1 MLLPPLRMWCAC
13 TQDAGSVDSLT
24 PPSLNAAQLRLC
36 SSKAGL
42 ALLAARLNI
51 KDAPAPLV
59 AGAADLWILGY
70 PLLQMST
77 AQGVTGIVLN
87 SINRLFKQQRLTT
100 PQTQLIQSSSP
111 NSLYTTAWLDLT
123 QGPMRITVPAAGN
136 RFYTLQLL
144 DMVCGSWQHTQ
155 SLPITCNLHSWCN
168 ACVFLACQA
177 SPASVNLQQTTSTTP
192 PARSCSRA
200 ACCTQ
205 YTNSLGNIGSA
216 TTGNGAGSYV
226 VLPPGGN
233 SSGVNADGTFNTT
246 TSAVWLVGRTFVN
259 GSDDLQAAL
268 ALQSGYQLETVA
280 GGRPGRG
287 ASLLFNNGV
296 TLALLGAAGWKP
308 QSVKKPEIAYAAMLN
323 MINAYPPSI
332 NGTIPSGFAALSFF
346 AAISKVLT
354 PSGLLPEGV
363 TIPDILTGGWKVG
376 QACISSFVQLGK
388 TGRNVGNGWTLLVGG
403 GDYGTNYLLRAAVSL
418 AGLGANTAS
427 VEAYLTLK
435 ADTQGNLLTGA
446 GNNTY
451 KLTFSGATLPPD
463 LYPGSLVAY
472 NAANF
477 MMPVVAGAPRWSI
490 VLPTSGSVTVYVS
503 ASPPGPPGSVEYANW
518 LPVQPQQFYFILRL
532 NDASN
537 NDIAS
542 YSPPGAVLLS

>member
-1 MLLPPLRMWCAC
+1 
-13 TQDAGSVDSLT
+13 
-24 PPSLNAAQLRLC
+24 
-36 SSKAGL
+36 
-42 ALLAARLNI
+42 
-51 KDAPAPLV
+51 
-59 AGAADLWILGY
+59 
-70 PLLQMST
+70 
-77 AQGVTGIVLN
+77 
-87 SINRLFKQQRLTT
+87 
-100 PQTQLIQSSSP
+100 
-111 NSLYTTAWLDLT
+111 
-123 QGPMRITVPAAGN
+123 
-136 RFYTLQLL
+136 
-144 DMVCGSWQHTQ
+144 
-155 SLPITCNLHSWCN
+155 
-168 ACVFLACQA
+168 
-177 SPASVNLQQTTSTTP
+177 
-192 PARSCSRA
+192 
-200 ACCTQ
+200 
-205 YTNSLGNIGSA
+205 
-216 TTGNGAGSYV
+216 
-226 VLPPGGN
+226 
-233 SSGVNADGTFNTT
+233 
-246 TSAVWLVGRTFVN
+246 
-259 GSDDLQAAL
+259 
-268 ALQSGYQLETVA
+268 
-280 GGRPGRG
+280 
-287 ASLLFNNGV
+287 
-296 TLALLGAAGWKP
+296 
-308 QSVKKPEIAYAAMLN
+308 
-323 MINAYPPSI
+323 
-332 NGTIPSGFAALSFF
+332 
-346 AAISKVLT
+346 VLT

-388 TGRNVGNGWTLLVGG
+388 TGQNVGNGWTLLVGG